1 MLELL
6 DLRKRGERLESTR
19 LEIDPT
25 VVDTVAGILQRVF
38 VEGDDV
44 LIELCQRFD
53 GADLTEGGIMVTDEE
68 FAAAEAATPPELGR
82 ALDALIARLT
92 KMHERQLPQEW
103 WDERDGVSYGEIVRP
118 LESVGCYVPGGR
130 AVYPSSVCMTV
141 VPAVVAGVEEIVL
154 CTPPQADGTI
164 AAPVLYAAKHAG
176 ATYVAKTGGAQAVG
190 AMAYGTES
198 VPRVD
203 RIVGPGNAYVTEAKR
218 QVAGSVGIDG
228 LAGPSELTIV
238 AAPGSDPTS
247 VALDLIAQAEHDPE
261 ARTFLVTTDTALVGD
276 VSDALDIAIRTAGRR
291 QIIDVSLLH
300 TRAVV
305 VRDLDQA
312 VEVVNDLASEHLLL
326 LLDEPR
332 PFLDRVRNA
341 GAIFLGPSTA
351 VPFGDYGV
359 ASNHVLPTAGTA
371 RFSSGLRAADYVTIS
386 SVVELSAEAAARFA
400 PETAEIARAEG
411 LMGHAR
417 AMRARAQTPRPAE
430 EPRGIER

>member
-1 MLELL
+1 MLEFL
-6 DLRKRGERLESTR
+6 DLRERGERLEATR

-25 VVDTVAGILQRVF
+25 VADTVTGILQRVF

-44 LIELCQRFD
+44 LIELAERFD
-53 GADLTEGGIMVTDEE
+53 GAVLDAILVTEEE
-68 FAAAEAATPPELGR
+68 LAAAERATPPGLR
-82 ALDALIARLT
+82 AALDELIERLGDLAAR
-92 KMHERQLPQEW
+92 QVPAEW
-103 WDERDGVSYGEIVRP
+103 WEERAGVRFGEIVRP

-164 AAPVLYAAKHAG
+164 PAPVLYAAARAG
-176 ATYVAKTGGAQAVG
+176 ATYVGKTGGAQAVG

-198 VPRVD
+198 IPRVD

-218 QVAGSVGIDG
+218 QVAGFVGIDG
-228 LAGPSELTIV
+228 LAGPSELAIV
-238 AAPGSDPTS
+238 ADDSVDARM

-261 ARTFLVTTDTALVGD
+261 ARTFFVTTSAELVGLVGAELETALKK
-276 VSDALDIAIRTAGRR
+276 AGRR
-291 QIIDVSLLH
+291 DIVDAALRY

-312 VEVVNDLASEHLLL
+312 ADVVNDLAAEHLQILL
-326 LLDEPR
+326 PDADA
-332 PFLDRVRNA
+332 FLPKVRNA
-341 GAIFLGPSTA
+341 GAIFLGRWTA

-371 RFSSGLRAADYVTIS
+371 RFSSGLRAADYVTVT
-386 SVVELSAEAAARFA
+386 SVVEMTGEAASRFA
-400 PETAEIARAEG
+400 PGTCEIARAEG
-411 LMGHAR
+411 LVGHAK
-417 AMRARAQTPRPAE
+417 AMDARA
-430 EPRGIER
+430 IEHHDGEGG